1 MLDFSITLGISFH
14 VFNLFSR
21 NLHNTKMCYYII
33 EKITRSVL
41 KTKSVVLV
49 PREFFNKFTID
60 NIYFKVLINDNRK
73 SLGISKSYYYYIL
86 SELKDKQLIM
96 DNAISFKVLI
106 PVIVNE
112 QGLIFDNSLLFVDDE
127 DKILVFIDNKS
138 SLYECSTCP
147 VYAECLYGLKLV
159 SKRMN
164 VKIKEEKNPSEL
176 WNLVIREIIDKYVIN
191 NFKAIKLN

>member
-1 MLDFSITLGISFH
+1 
-14 VFNLFSR
+14 
-21 NLHNTKMCYYII
+21 MCYYII